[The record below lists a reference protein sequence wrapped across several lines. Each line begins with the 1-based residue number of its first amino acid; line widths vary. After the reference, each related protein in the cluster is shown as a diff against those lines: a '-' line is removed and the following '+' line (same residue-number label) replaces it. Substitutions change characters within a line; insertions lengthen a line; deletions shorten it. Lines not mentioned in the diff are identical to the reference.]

1 MVNYGGDARMAQLG
15 GQPILIL
22 SEGSRRT
29 VGRDA
34 QRMNI
39 TAGRVVAEAVRT
51 TLGPKGMDKMLVDNL
66 GDVVITNDGATILGE
81 MDIQHPAAKML
92 VEVSKAQE
100 DEVGDGTTTA
110 VVIAG
115 ELLKRAE
122 DLLDQ
127 DIHPT
132 VIVRGYK
139 LGNEKAQ
146 EVLGKIGENISSEDR
161 KSLENIAITAMTGK
175 SAERASEPL
184 AKLAVDAVL
193 RVADKVDGKLKIDKD
208 NVKVEKKQGGSIADS
223 ELILGVIIDKERVH
237 SGMAEHV
244 KNAKVALLDA
254 AIEIKETETD
264 AEIQITDPSKLK
276 DFLDQEEK
284 MLKDMVEKVKK
295 SGANVLFCQKGID
308 DVAQHYLA
316 KAGIFAVRRAK
327 KSDMEKLARATGGR
341 VVSSLE
347 DLSEKDLGHAGNVE
361 EKKIA
366 GEKMVFVTD
375 CKNPKAVSILIR
387 GGTDHVVDEVNRA
400 LDDAIGGV
408 TAALEVGKIV
418 GGGGSVEMEVAKHV
432 KDYAQQVGG
441 REQLA
446 LNAFAEA
453 IESIPR
459 ALAENAGLDPIDVL
473 VNLRSVHEKSGNK
486 WMGIDVFDGKT
497 KNMFDLGVI
506 EPLKIK
512 TQAIKSASEAAE
524 MILRIDDVI
533 SAKSGGGGG
542 APGGMPGGMP
552 GGEEGGEYE

>member
-1 MVNYGGDARMAQLG
+1 MAQLG

>member
-175 SAERASEPL
+175 SAERASESL

>member
-175 SAERASEPL
+175 SAERASESL

-459 ALAENAGLDPIDVL
+459 ALAENAGLDPIYVL